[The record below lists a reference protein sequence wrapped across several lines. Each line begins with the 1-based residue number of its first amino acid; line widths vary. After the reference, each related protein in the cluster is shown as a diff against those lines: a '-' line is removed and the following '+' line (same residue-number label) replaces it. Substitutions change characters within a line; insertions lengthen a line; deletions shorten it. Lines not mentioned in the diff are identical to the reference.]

1 MRTMNKLVMLIALLV
16 CIPGYAQRKVSI
28 IVPPPGY
35 VRHEADSYGTYLRNL
50 LLKRPGSPVMLY
62 NGVEKGYQDGAY
74 AVIDMEI
81 GSQDLQQC
89 ADAVMRLRAEYLWHS
104 KQYDKIHFNFTN
116 GMRVDYIKWAQGYR
130 IRVNGNNTA
139 WYKATAEDYSYQT
152 FRKYMNQIFM
162 YAGTASL
169 SQELVPVRADDL
181 QIGDIFIVGGHPG
194 HAMVIVDMAED
205 KLGNKAIMV
214 AQSYMP
220 AQDIHIVTNL
230 NDKRI
235 SPWYIINK
243 DTKAVSFPEYYFKI
257 NQIGRFK

>member
-50 LLKRPGSPVMLY
+50 PLKRSGSPVMLY

-116 GMRVDYIKWAQGYR
+116 GMRVDYIQWALGYR
-130 IRVNGNNTA
+130 IRVNGNSTA
-139 WYKATAEDYSYQT
+139 WYKATVEDYSYQM
-152 FRKYMNQIFM
+152 FRKYMDQIFM

-169 SQELVPVRADDL
+169 SQELVPVSADDL

-235 SPWYIINK
+235 SPWYVINK